1 MPESKVLKT
10 LEKYRMKN
18 EEVPIIVEG
27 KNDVGSLRNLEFQ
40 GDIIIL
46 NVGNTLVN
54 FSENIAAENN
64 EVIILTDFDRKGV
77 ELKKNIQRYMTGLG
91 CQVDTALWETLRR
104 YVNIKTIEELP
115 FAVKNIQA
123 DANFKIQKRIT
134 SRRKRDYLRPPD

>member
-1 MPESKVLKT
+1 MPASMVLKT
-10 LEKYRMKN
+10 LEKYRLKN

-46 NVGNTLVN
+46 NGGNTLVN
-54 FSENIAAENN
+54 FSENIATEND

-77 ELKKNIQRYMTGLG
+77 ELKKNIQRYMMGFG
-91 CQVDTALWETLRR
+91 CQVDTTLWETLRR

-115 FAVKNIQA
+115 FAVK
-123 DANFKIQKRIT
+123 KIQEDTKVQINKRLAS
-134 SRRKRDYLRPPD
+134 SRKWNF